1 MFKRTNKFRDNVSV
15 MYKSVDDLILKNKGL
30 VGRTRL
36 TNSYRI
42 PKSYFTRC

>member
-1 MFKRTNKFRDNVSV
+1 MFRRTNKFRENVCV

-36 TNSYRI
+36 TNSYGI
-42 PKSYFTRC
+42 PKNYFTRC